1 MASFVYNS
9 FWEDL
14 ARGAIDMDTDTFR
27 MMLVTSS
34 YTPDQDA
41 HLKRSSI
48 TNEVSG
54 TGYTAKGPTCA
65 CTVAKD
71 TVTNRV
77 TFTFAGISLP
87 TSTITARRGIIYK
100 DRGGAN
106 TADELVMLNDF
117 GADIVTTAQTFVV
130 QASVI
135 TLQNASA

>member
-1 MASFVYNS
+1 MASFIYNS

-14 ARGAIDMDTDTFR
+14 ARGAIDMDTDMFR

-34 YTPDQDA
+34 YTPDQDG
-41 HLKRSSI
+41 HLKRSAI

-71 TVTNRV
+71 TATNRV

-87 TSTITARRGIIYK
+87 TSTITSRRGIIYK
-100 DRGGAN
+100 DRGGAD
-106 TADELVMLNDF
+106 TADELVMVNDF
-117 GADIVTTAQTFVV
+117 GANIVTTAQTFVV
-130 QASVI
+130 AASVI

>member
-1 MASFVYNS
+1 MASFAYNS

-48 TNEVSG
+48 TNEITG
-54 TGYTAKGPTCA
+54 TGYTTKGPTCA

-71 TVTNRV
+71 NATNRV

-87 TSTITARRGIIYK
+87 TSTLTARRGIIYK
-100 DRGGAN
+100 DRGGAD
-106 TADELVMLNDF
+106 TADELVMVNDF
-117 GADIVTTAQTFVV
+117 GANIVTTAQTFVV
-130 QASVI
+130 AASVI